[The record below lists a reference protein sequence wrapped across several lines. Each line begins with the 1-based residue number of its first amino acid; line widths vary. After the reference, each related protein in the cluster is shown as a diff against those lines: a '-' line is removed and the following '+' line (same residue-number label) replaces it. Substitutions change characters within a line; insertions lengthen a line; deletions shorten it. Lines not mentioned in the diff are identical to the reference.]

1 MKYIRLYNIPSDYT
15 NDINKDLYI
24 PSISMVKGLKNFYYP
39 NYPKYNLLD
48 ILYSDANGNLTISQE
63 VLPAS
68 DNLTPIGICVIPT
81 GFISTYSKARFISLK
96 WMNNGTGSISVS
108 GMNWGDVENLPL
120 DIITYTFK
128 NGEDNGFLT
137 DYNPANKKTK
147 LIPTLKTQ
155 DNKLDFDTLG
165 DINQY
170 AATAINGKENTKLVL
185 ETVTLI
191 QEDWR
196 TAQTLNTNYLNF
208 PPFTSCARYQPL
220 GTQQGDWYLP
230 AIGEL
235 AIMMSNLTII
245 NDKITEIHSIYNN
258 ITYSAISSTIWSSSI
273 KTNVSN
279 GLIWRIGCADGA
291 IYNRSYNASG
301 YVLAMLQI

>member
-1 MKYIRLYNIPSDYT
+1 MFLEKIRFKNGKEKTNLRIEGNDLGQHILTGYN
-15 NDINKDLYI
+15 
-24 PSISMVKGLKNFYYP
+24 
-39 NYPKYNLLD
+39 
-48 ILYSDANGNLTISQE
+48 ANGNLTISQE

-155 DNKLDFDTLG
+155 DNRA
-165 DINQY
+165 Y
-170 AATAINGKENTKLVL
+170 EKE
-185 ETVTLI
+185 
-191 QEDWR
+191 
-196 TAQTLNTNYLNF
+196 
-208 PPFTSCARYQPL
+208 
-220 GTQQGDWYLP
+220 
-230 AIGEL
+230 
-235 AIMMSNLTII
+235 
-245 NDKITEIHSIYNN
+245 
-258 ITYSAISSTIWSSSI
+258 
-273 KTNVSN
+273 
-279 GLIWRIGCADGA
+279 
-291 IYNRSYNASG
+291 
-301 YVLAMLQI
+301 